1 MGQSARAL
9 AAIALADRTKD
20 QGDATLRS
28 IAQWF
33 RSQKSFPHTQAYPL
47 YELMHAYNDNLRI
60 DLREEAKAYFET
72 FPTDHM
78 VSHYPAPF
86 PAPENLYRVPVY
98 VHDGEPDVRDMVLSR
113 AAELEMVALDTNA
126 LASQFLQGW
135 LMQDRYMMRSGL
147 GVTYEFLWANPYQP
161 GLSYFHEP
169 LVFHSSLT
177 GHVFARTS
185 WDEDATWIGYFD
197 GHIQL
202 FRDGGV
208 QNLKPGATVRPV
220 QVGDAMLMT
229 APAPGAKGEVRFDA
243 SSEAV
248 FLLGLAP
255 DTWYD
260 VEPDDQELSEAHTD
274 SGGTLVLA
282 FPPETQAAVRIR
294 KSASQ

>member
-1 MGQSARAL
+1 MLFRSEPGFAWALYYRVANDAAMGRKAVAWGADQADPIKDLRQLAIVFDWCGTVATEAQADKIAEKLDCFKQKTACDVTGQSARAL

-33 RSQKSFPHTQAYPL
+33 RSQKSFPHGQAYPL

-126 LASQFLQGW
+126 LAEAVASI
-135 LMQDRYMMRSGL
+135 D
-147 GVTYEFLWANPYQP
+147 A
-161 GLSYFHEP
+161 P
-169 LVFHSSLT
+169 LVERVAAQLPR
-177 GHVFARTS
+177 VR
-185 WDEDATWIGYFD
+185 AT
-197 GHIQL
+197 L
-202 FRDGGV
+202 
-208 QNLKPGATVRPV
+208 
-220 QVGDAMLMT
+220 
-229 APAPGAKGEVRFDA
+229 
-243 SSEAV
+243 
-248 FLLGLAP
+248 
-255 DTWYD
+255 
-260 VEPDDQELSEAHTD
+260 D
-274 SGGTLVLA
+274 SGAAITLLDA
-282 FPPETQAAVRIR
+282 WASATQRLRPPA
-294 KSASQ
+294 